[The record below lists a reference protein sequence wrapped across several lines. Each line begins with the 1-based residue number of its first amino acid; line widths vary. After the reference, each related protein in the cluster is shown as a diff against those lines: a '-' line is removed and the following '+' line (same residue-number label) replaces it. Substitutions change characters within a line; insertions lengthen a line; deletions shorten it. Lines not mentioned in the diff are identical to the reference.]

1 MYRSFQGT
9 SVNKTFGV
17 LFPAIL
23 AQAAGNVFL
32 SISMREAGGYAWLDL
47 VPRVVGNPTLWLGT
61 GLLIVSFLLFAAA
74 LSWADLSF
82 VIPTVSIEVA
92 VNVAFASY
100 FLHEAVSLTRWMG
113 VFLISIGVLLVVR
126 SERRKSR
133 QETESLRS
141 DGER

>member
-1 MYRSFQGT
+1 M
-9 SVNKTFGV
+9 NKTFGV

-23 AQAAGNVFL
+23 AQAAGNVFV
-32 SISMREAGGYAWLDL
+32 SMSMREVGGQAWLNL
-47 VPRVVGNPTLWLGT
+47 VPKAAGNPTLWLGT
-61 GLLIVSFLLFAAA
+61 GLLVVSFLLFAAS

-92 VNVAFASY
+92 VNVAFANY

-126 SERRKSR
+126 SERQKAR
-133 QETESLRS
+133 QEPESLGS
-141 DGER
+141 GGER